1 MIDPAPLNTTQ
12 GVSNWPS
19 LKKYT
24 VDAATNR
31 LAADGDT
38 VNPARDHADRM
49 KYDEAGNLIF
59 DSWTDSTAS
68 NLVAGKRTYDAENR
82 LVKAVGKD
90 NKSHSYAYDASG
102 RRTRRIISNGA
113 TTEIWWQV
121 YGVGGELVA
130 EYKVPVVDNA
140 PMLPPVLQKE
150 YGYRNGQL
158 LVVYDAT
165 ETGDKQ
171 WQWMLTDA
179 LGTVR
184 MVV

>member
-1 MIDPAPLNTTQ
+1 M
-12 GVSNWPS
+12 G
-19 LKKYT
+19 
-24 VDAATNR
+24 
-31 LAADGDT
+31 
-38 VNPARDHADRM
+38 
-49 KYDEAGNLIF
+49 
-59 DSWTDSTAS
+59 ST
-68 NLVAGKRTYDAENR
+68 L
-82 LVKAVGKD
+82 
-90 NKSHSYAYDASG
+90 
-102 RRTRRIISNGA
+102 
-113 TTEIWWQV
+113 
-121 YGVGGELVA
+121 GGELVA